1 MRTLMKNETVNK
13 YLNRLKRVFRILFL
27 FCIIVLCTDHALADE
42 KFRNLFPSGNGSD
55 IVNKNCTV
63 CHSSQ
68 IVLQN
73 NMTRKRWDE
82 TITVMQKKHGLW
94 YLGPEVRNQILN
106 YLSNFQGITG
116 GNSEDKTFKTYRY
129 EYKPN
134 PLQK

>member
-1 MRTLMKNETVNK
+1 MKNETFCK
-13 YLNRLKRVFRILFL
+13 YLNRPKRVFGILFL
-27 FCIIVLCTDHALADE
+27 FFIIVLHTDHALADE
-42 KFRNLFPSGNGSD
+42 NFRNLFPSGKGSD
-55 IVNKNCTV
+55 IINKNCTV

-106 YLSNFQGITG
+106 YLSTVRGIKEKE
-116 GNSEDKTFKTYRY
+116 SEKKKFKPYRY

-134 PLQK
+134 PLQ